1 MENKVLLS
9 IKPEYVNKIFLEEK
23 LYEYRRL
30 IFKKKVETVVI
41 YATSPIKKIV
51 GEFKIVE
58 ILHETPERIWEITK
72 DKSGIEKEKFFK
84 YFNNLEKG
92 YAIKIKEIKKY
103 KDPLELVEFNIK
115 AAPQSFVYLK

>member
-30 IFKKKVETVVI
+30 IFKKKVETVII

-51 GEFKIVE
+51 GEFKISE
-58 ILHETPERIWEITK
+58 ILCETPEKIWEITK

-84 YFNNLEKG
+84 YFNSLEKG
-92 YAIKIKEIKKY
+92 YAIRIKEIKQY
-103 KDPLELVEFNIK
+103 KNPLELIEFNIK
-115 AAPQSFVYLK
+115 TAPQSFVYLK

>member
-9 IKPEYVNKIFLEEK
+9 IKPEYVNKIFSGEK

-30 IFKKKVETVVI
+30 IFKKKVETVII

-51 GEFKIVE
+51 GEFKIIG
-58 ILHETPERIWEITK
+58 ILHETPEKLWETTK
-72 DKSGIEKEKFFK
+72 DKSGIEKEKFLK
-84 YFNNLEKG
+84 YFSNLEKG

-103 KDPLELVEFNIK
+103 EKPLELVEYNIK
-115 AAPQSFVYLK
+115 AAPQSFIYLK